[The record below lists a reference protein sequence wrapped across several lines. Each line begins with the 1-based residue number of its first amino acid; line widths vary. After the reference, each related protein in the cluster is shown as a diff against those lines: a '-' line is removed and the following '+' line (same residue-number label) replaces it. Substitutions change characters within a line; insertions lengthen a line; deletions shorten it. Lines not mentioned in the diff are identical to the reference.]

1 MRRSTVL
8 GCIVSLIF
16 FAAVPAAE
24 AVIQIDQGISGA
36 RIGNTRAQVRTALG
50 TPKSTK
56 TGSNDFGPFV
66 RYTYE
71 GGLQVFFQ
79 GRTKVTSV
87 VSRGQ
92 GDKTATGVGVGST
105 QADADALPG
114 VKCESIGGTTSCHT
128 GTFTAGKRVT
138 DFLISGGKVAR
149 ITIGVVID

>member
-1 MRRSTVL
+1 MRRTRLL
-8 GCIVSLIF
+8 GCIASGF
-16 FAAVPAAE
+16 FLALAPAAD
-24 AVIQIDQGISGA
+24 AVIQIDQGIAGA

-50 TPKSTK
+50 SPKSTK

-87 VSRGQ
+87 VTRGQ

-105 QADADALPG
+105 QAQADALPG
-114 VKCESIGGTTSCHT
+114 VKCDSIAGTTSCHT
-128 GTFTAGKRVT
+128 GTFTPGKRVT

-149 ITIGVVID
+149 VTVGVVID